1 FYRAMI
7 RARDRSGAMLIVGVY
22 QKGAAMHKLFMLGM
36 IAMIVLL
43 GVQLGIS
50 PALAAED
57 DGSQITITAP
67 KDGDT
72 VGDPF
77 ELTYELV
84 KGSKAAHAH
93 VYLDGKY
100 QKGFDGMFRDVPIG
114 KHEIKVTS
122 ATVKTDVL
130 AANQTIPVDMKCI
143 LL

>member
-1 FYRAMI
+1 
-7 RARDRSGAMLIVGVY
+7 
-22 QKGAAMHKLFMLGM
+22 MHKLFMLGL

-43 GVQLGIS
+43 SVQGGIS

-77 ELTYELV
+77 ELKYELV

-100 QKGFDGMFRDVPIG
+100 QKGFDGMFRDMPKG
-114 KHEIKVTS
+114 THEIRGTA
-122 ATVKTDVL
+122 AT
-130 AANQTIPVDMKCI
+130 AEQ
-143 LL
+143 